1 MHKLITLCALLLSN
15 SQAFAAGDALRGQ
28 QLYQQQCIA
37 CHSVDVSLAGPAHRG
52 VFGRKA
58 SSVADFA
65 YSPALRKLKLNW
77 TAANL
82 DRWLA
87 KPEQVAPGQKMN
99 YAVPKAQDRAD
110 LIAYLRTLHAE

>member
-1 MHKLITLCALLLSN
+1 MQMHKFATLIALLLAC
-15 SQAFAAGDALRGQ
+15 SQASAGDAIRGQ

-58 SSVADFA
+58 GTVADFA
-65 YSPALRKLKLNW
+65 YSLALRKLKLHW
-77 TAANL
+77 TATNL

-87 KPEQVAPGQKMN
+87 NPEQVAPGQQMGYSVKS
-99 YAVPKAQDRAD
+99 QQERAD
-110 LIAYLRTLHAE
+110 LIAYLQTLR